1 MQPMTPYRPD
11 SRRQRRRRARWRIWN
26 RIVLVIGYAAIAYE
40 LVRGV
45 IYLLVLAQDWVG
57 K

>member
-1 MQPMTPYRPD
+1 MRPMETYHPT
-11 SRRQRRRRARWRIWN
+11 SRREHRRRLRWRIWN
-26 RIVLVIGYAAIAYE
+26 RIVMGIGYAAIAYE